1 MSQQEIGDPTVGV
14 CGFGEGT
21 VKLRPVHRT
30 LRELRRSA
38 RSGLLFDGLI
48 YIKISL
54 LVFTIGCCISLKSFF
69 TWFNP

>member
-1 MSQQEIGDPTVGV
+1 MSQQEARNTTVGV

-21 VKLRPVHRT
+21 LELGPVRGT
-30 LRELRRSA
+30 LRELRRST
-38 RSGLLFDGLI
+38 RSGLVLHGLI

-54 LVFTIGCCISLKSFF
+54 LLLKIGCCISLKSFF